1 MKLSELLNFL
11 NILNDMDIERNCGA
25 VLNTLK
31 SVDYTVGNFPLK
43 IDNTADDL
51 NKDVTKVDNA
61 IRDFQNTLAYL
72 KTRLENTIR
81 EVEPRYYQ
89 ESRRLYE
96 QEMCW
101 ETTDY
106 ILDRTL
112 AIDNDSRELI
122 SGRLRGY
129 GDWRLPGMI
138 IRPGKELFI
147 EEMVP
152 LDPLYL
158 VDQNLD
164 LLKPSVEKFT
174 EDYQKRLRQ
183 YAVNDYVDD
192 KILWQLPNNQFG
204 FIFAFNFLNY
214 KPIDVVERYLNEFYE
229 KLRPGGVALFTYN
242 NCDTPQG
249 MGLAEASFMCYTPGK
264 RVREIAEHIGFEI
277 VFDKI
282 GPTDLSM
289 LEVKKPG
296 DIESI
301 RGGQTLAKIMPN

>member
-11 NILNDMDIERNCGA
+11 NILNNIDIEKNCGA

-31 SVDYTVGNFPLK
+31 SVDYTVSNFPLK
-43 IDNTADDL
+43 IENTADDI
-51 NKDVTKVDNA
+51 NKDVEKVDAA

-72 KTRLENTIR
+72 KTRLENTMR
-81 EVEPRYYQ
+81 AVEPGYYQ

-96 QEMCW
+96 QEMVW
-101 ETTDY
+101 ETTEY
-106 ILDRTL
+106 ILNRRL
-112 AIDNDSRELI
+112 QIDADTRELI

-129 GDWRLPGMI
+129 GDWRLPGMV
-138 IRPGKELFI
+138 IRPGLEPFI

-164 LLKPSVEKFT
+164 LLTPSVTKFT
-174 EDYQKRLRQ
+174 PEYQQRLRQ
-183 YAVNDYVDD
+183 YAVDDYVHD
-192 KILWQLPNNQFG
+192 KMLWQLPNGQFG

-214 KPIDVVERYLNEFYE
+214 KPIDVVQRYLTEFYE

-264 RVREIAEHIGFEI
+264 RVREIVEQIGFEI
-277 VFDKI
+277 IFDQV
-282 GPTDLSM
+282 GPTDLSL
-289 LEVKKPG
+289 LEIKKPG
-296 DIESI
+296 DIQSI
-301 RGGQTLAKIMPN
+301 RGGQTLAKIVQI